1 MNHTE
6 GHLTGADGVKLYY
19 QTWLPEGAPRGVL
32 VLVHGLGEH
41 GGRYPHLVETL
52 LPAGFSVYAMDN
64 RGHGR
69 SGGQRGFIPSWDAFR
84 EDLRGFIAFVAKEQP
99 GRPLFLMG
107 HSLGGL
113 IALDYAL
120 HYPEGLRGV
129 VASAPALRNKGIS
142 PVLMAVSRVLSRITP
157 SLTVKTGLDASAI
170 SRDPEVVRAYQNDPL
185 VHGLGTPRLASE
197 SEKTMAWVNA
207 RAGDWRLPLLLLHGE
222 ADRLVDIEG
231 SRAFFD
237 AAPVEDKRLITYP
250 GGYHE
255 SHNDL
260 HHAQAAADVLA
271 WLEAHL

>member
-6 GHLTGADGVKLYY
+6 GHLTSADGVKLYY

-52 LPAGFSVYAMDN
+52 LPAGFAVYAMDN

-99 GRPLFLMG
+99 DRPLFLMG

-157 SLTVKTGLDASAI
+157 FLTVKTGLDASAI

-231 SRAFFD
+231 SRAFFE

-260 HHAQAAADVLA
+260 HHAQAASDVLA